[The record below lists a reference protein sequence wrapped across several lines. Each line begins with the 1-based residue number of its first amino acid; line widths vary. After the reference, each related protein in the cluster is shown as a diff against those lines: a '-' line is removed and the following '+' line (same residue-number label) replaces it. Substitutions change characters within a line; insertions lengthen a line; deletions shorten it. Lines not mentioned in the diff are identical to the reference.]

1 MSFSRNTSAAR
12 AMISSGRKQTP
23 SRSGRPTRLCAR
35 PGWQSFFSAL
45 YPRIVIYKA
54 NLTPRLSAHYEILNR
69 PLASPRP
76 FPRSWLSPPTIRG
89 TLPLMTLVKICGITN
104 IEDARVAADAGAD
117 AVGLIFAESP
127 RRVNVEGAYPISLAL
142 PENIIRVGVFVDE
155 EPAEILRIS
164 REVGLDLAQL
174 HGDEA
179 PEDVTAIRQGGV
191 KVMKALRV
199 RDAVSLEALD
209 RYGADLILLDAHSE
223 RARGG
228 TGQRFDWEVAKS
240 STGRDNIVVSGG
252 LDPENVREAVEFFEP
267 YGVDASSSL
276 EDGPG
281 RKNGERVRRFVL
293 AARD

>member
-1 MSFSRNTSAAR
+1 LP
-12 AMISSGRKQTP
+12 I
-23 SRSGRPTRLCAR
+23 
-35 PGWQSFFSAL
+35 
-45 YPRIVIYKA
+45 
-54 NLTPRLSAHYEILNR
+54 HYEIVDTYTR
-69 PLASPRP
+69 
-76 FPRSWLSPPTIRG
+76 RSWILAEVLPLTADEQG
-89 TLPLMTLVKICGITN
+89 TLRVMTLVKICGITN
-104 IEDARVAADAGAD
+104 AGDARVAADAGAD

-127 RRVNVEGAYPISLAL
+127 RRVNFEEARRISLAL
-142 PENIIRVGVFVDE
+142 PENIVRVGVFVDE
-155 EPAEILRIS
+155 EPTEILRIS

-174 HGDEA
+174 HGDET
-179 PEDVTAIRQGGV
+179 PEVVTAIRQGGV

-199 RDAVSLEALD
+199 RDALSLEALD
-209 RYGADLILLDAHSE
+209 EYEADLILLDAYSE

-240 STGRDNIVVSGG
+240 STGSDNIVVSGG
-252 LDPENVREAVEFFEP
+252 LGPENVREAIEFFEP